1 MTTSTAPT
9 ISSAERAP
17 AHRSALPA
25 SVATAVRTGTVR
37 AMRGDLVS
45 GTGESSAPR
54 GSLAQAA
61 IDATPVAFVITDP
74 SRSRGRPWS
83 PPV

>member
-1 MTTSTAPT
+1 MTTSTAST

-17 AHRSALPA
+17 AHRSAVPA

-37 AMRGDLVS
+37 AMRGDLFS
-45 GTGESSAPR
+45 RSGESSAPR
-54 GSLAQAA
+54 ASSAA
-61 IDATPVAFVITDP
+61 AATDATPFAVLITDP
-74 SRSRGRPWS
+74 RCSRGRPWS